1 MRLPSIN
8 RGTFPLER
16 RKIPTP
22 ICHQLIVNLSFLFLF
37 STTPKHREWIAVS
50 RRSKALAKLP
60 GPEYGKK
67 KN

>member
-1 MRLPSIN
+1 M
-8 RGTFPLER
+8 
-16 RKIPTP
+16 
-22 ICHQLIVNLSFLFLF
+22 NLSFLFLF

-60 GPEYGKK
+60 GPDYGKK